1 MTRSVAALLAVAVLA
16 ALAGCKP
23 TVPPYTGP
31 GPTGPQAGGGGDNG
45 VPFNPAAGPVRRGM
59 DNAKVRNY
67 LHQVGILY
75 QQHISLNGKPPT
87 DAKAFFA
94 ENKRDLPG
102 DGMQAYE
109 QGYFVTNFVAN
120 SNAHTMIMYEKEGW
134 SGDGGRQCLFAD
146 GSISLLAPAQF
157 QEALQGK

>member
-1 MTRSVAALLAVAVLA
+1 MTRSITALLAAALLAAGL
-16 ALAGCKP
+16 GCKP
-23 TVPPYTGP
+23 PYPVSTNP
-31 GPTGPQAGGGGDNG
+31 GPTGPQAGENG
-45 VPFNPAAGPVRRGM
+45 PFKPDSGAPRRGM
-59 DNAKVRNY
+59 DNAKIRNY

-75 QQHISLNGKPPT
+75 AQSIAEHGKPPT
-87 DAKAFFA
+87 DAKAFFE

-120 SNAHTMIMYEKEGW
+120 RNAHTLIMYEKEGW

-146 GSISLLAPAQF
+146 GSVSLLAPADF
-157 QEALQGK
+157 QAALQGK